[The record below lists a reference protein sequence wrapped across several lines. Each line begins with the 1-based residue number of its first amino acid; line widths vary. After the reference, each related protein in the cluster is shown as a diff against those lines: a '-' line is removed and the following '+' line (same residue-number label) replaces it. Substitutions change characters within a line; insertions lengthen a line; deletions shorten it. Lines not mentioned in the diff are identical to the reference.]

1 MISKTL
7 ITAAFALV
15 WAGTAAADTTEAAKT
30 WQARCVTCHQVP
42 DLHIRTDHAW
52 LDQVKRTG

>member
-1 MISKTL
+1 MLAKTL
-7 ITAAFALV
+7 SMAALALV
-15 WAGTAAADTTEAAKT
+15 WVGTAAADTTEAAKT

-52 LDQVKRTG
+52 LDQVNRTG

>member
-1 MISKTL
+1 MILETL
-7 ITAAFALV
+7 TPAMLALM
-15 WAGTAAADTTEAAKT
+15 WAGTAADTTEAAKT

-52 LDQVKRTG
+52 LDQVHRTG